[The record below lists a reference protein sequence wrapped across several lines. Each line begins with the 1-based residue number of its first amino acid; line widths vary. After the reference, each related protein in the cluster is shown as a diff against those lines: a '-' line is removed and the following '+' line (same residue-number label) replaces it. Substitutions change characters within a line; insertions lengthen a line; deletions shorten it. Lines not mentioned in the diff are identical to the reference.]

1 MRKVLEDGAILCQ
14 QLIQHGFPVILI
26 TAPQNMMMGPG
37 HDLNGVELNEPKL
50 LDERQQIQAA
60 RWRGAQP
67 NGCKPKS
74 PRVFIFDLQK
84 AHGIAST
91 VLGSVNR
98 FKNQFITRVWFLQ
111 NTFI

>member
-1 MRKVLEDGAILCQ
+1 
-14 QLIQHGFPVILI
+14 
-26 TAPQNMMMGPG
+26 MMMRAR
-37 HDLNGVELNEPKL
+37 HNLNGVELNKPQL
-50 LDERQQIQAA
+50 LDQRQQIQSAG
-60 RWRGAQP
+60 WRGVQTKRR
-67 NGCKPKS
+67 KPKS

-91 VLGSVNR
+91 VLGSMNR